1 MATTDEKEA
10 LLNRARDY
18 PYWAPSQSY
27 VWDPDDDPRD
37 LQPFDP
43 ELTEGRWPVLAVGS
57 NRSPEQLARKK
68 TPSVRTLQQIHHTNY
83 TKITNTKYKNYQLYE
98 TKIMQKDLKRE
109 NPAANPS
116 HF

>member
-1 MATTDEKEA
+1 MITTDEKEA

-57 NRSPEQLARKK
+57 NRSPSSWRA
-68 TPSVRTLQQIHHTNY
+68 N
-83 TKITNTKYKNYQLYE
+83 ITA
-98 TKIMQKDLKRE
+98 
-109 NPAANPS
+109 PAVNRWWCS
-116 HF
+116 MED

>member
-1 MATTDEKEA
+1 MVLHIAPWQPSLSSQDLGGVEA
-10 LLNRARDY
+10 LQQQQEDK
-18 PYWAPSQSY
+18 
-27 VWDPDDDPRD
+27 
-37 LQPFDP
+37 P
-43 ELTEGRWPVLAVGS
+43 EAVGAQKDPKRENPAADS
-57 NRSPEQLARKK
+57 S
-68 TPSVRTLQQIHHTNY
+68 HNY